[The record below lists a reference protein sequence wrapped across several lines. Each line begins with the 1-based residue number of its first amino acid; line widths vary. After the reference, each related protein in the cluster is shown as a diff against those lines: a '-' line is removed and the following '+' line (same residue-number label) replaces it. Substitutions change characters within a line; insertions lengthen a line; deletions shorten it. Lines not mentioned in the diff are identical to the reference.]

1 MLKDAAAT
9 AIWGSQGANGV
20 INIVTKRGRRGK
32 PQFTYSLRLKGT
44 YQPEGYKLLNGDEYT
59 MMMKE
64 ELFNVNQNPESQ
76 PELNYDPT
84 FSEYEQFNNNTDWR
98 MP

>member
-1 MLKDAAAT
+1 ML
-9 AIWGSQGANGV
+9 
-20 INIVTKRGRRGK
+20 
-32 PQFTYSLRLKGT
+32 
-44 YQPEGYKLLNGDEYT
+44 
-59 MMMKE
+59 MKE

-98 MP
+98 DAVKQFGLFQTHYVSLSGRWRESKLSYFSRL